1 LWWLLRIGKAIGQ
14 QPYSRN
20 ALDTSFACGELQV
33 GNLILAELIEAT
45 GNGFANLMLE
55 MESERKQ
62 RDGQLAGADSS
73 GGGYSD
79 DD

>member
-1 LWWLLRIGKAIGQ
+1 
-14 QPYSRN
+14 
-20 ALDTSFACGELQV
+20 
-33 GNLILAELIEAT
+33 LILAELIEAT